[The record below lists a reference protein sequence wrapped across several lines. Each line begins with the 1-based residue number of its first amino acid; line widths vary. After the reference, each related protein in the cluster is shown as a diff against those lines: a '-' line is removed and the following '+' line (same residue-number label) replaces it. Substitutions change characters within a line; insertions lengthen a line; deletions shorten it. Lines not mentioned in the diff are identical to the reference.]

1 MQNTKTLAIVGLIL
15 GIVTIVASW
24 FWIGCFIAI
33 VTGIVGIILNA
44 KAKKG
49 LQANGEKTAMA
60 VVGLIL
66 SIVGLVCGVIMSI
79 VYACTACAAAAL
91 TQAASDGTLESAL
104 NGLSDELGSELG
116 DALTSALS

>member
-1 MQNTKTLAIVGLIL
+1 MQNAKTFAIVGLVL
-15 GIVTIVASW
+15 GIVTLVASW

-33 VTGIVGIILNA
+33 ATGIVGIIFSA
-44 KAKKG
+44 KGKKG
-49 LQANGEKTAMA
+49 LQANGEKSALA

-91 TQAASDGTLESAL
+91 SQAAADGSLESAL
-104 NGLSDELGSELG
+104 NGLGDDFASELG
-116 DALTSALS
+116 DALASSLS

>member
-1 MQNTKTLAIVGLIL
+1 MQNAKTLAIVGLIL
-15 GIVTIVASW
+15 GIVTMIACW
-24 FWIGCFIAI
+24 IWIGCFIAI
-33 VTGIVGIILNA
+33 VTGIVGIILSA

-49 LQANGEKTAMA
+49 LQANGEKAALAT
-60 VVGLIL
+60 VGLIL

-91 TQAASDGTLESAL
+91 TEAAENGSLESAL